1 MRFSDLDIAL
11 YGFGAL
17 LFVVAV
23 YLVRAFLKGRA
34 RHARTDLDGGSVF
47 LSKAVMEIGYWLAEP
62 LVGGLVALR
71 ITPAMI
77 TLFSLVPALLA
88 GVAVALGWF
97 ALAGLLGALASLC
110 DVLDGLVARRTGV
123 ASDAGEALDAAVDRY
138 SEFLFLAG
146 VAVYYRTNVKCLLLT
161 LAAMFGGFMV
171 SYTTAKAEAL
181 NVPAPRGAMRR
192 AERAAYLLVGAGLT
206 TLTKALWGDSISL
219 VLREF
224 PLIFSLALVAAV
236 GNISTVTRLSAIMDT
251 LRARQPEARA
261 PSAGEAPGADAKTP
275 VSLG

>member
-1 MRFSDLDIAL
+1 MRFSDLHLAL
-11 YGFGAL
+11 GGFGAL
-17 LFVVAV
+17 LAVVIV

-34 RHARTDLDGGSVF
+34 RHSRTDLDGGSVF

-77 TLFSLVPALLA
+77 TVFSLVPALLA

-171 SYTTAKAEAL
+171 SYTTAKAEAM
-181 NVPAPRGAMRR
+181 NVAPPRGTMRR
-192 AERAAYLLVGAGLT
+192 PERAVYLFMAAALT
-206 TLTKALWGDSISL
+206 AVTKALWGDSISL

-224 PLIFSLALVAAV
+224 PIIFVLALVATVTNA
-236 GNISTVTRLSAIMDT
+236 STVTRFRAIIEA
-251 LRARQPEARA
+251 LHARRPA
-261 PSAGEAPGADAKTP
+261 
-275 VSLG
+275 